1 MIRTNTRLYRIWTE
15 MKRRC
20 FSRNRPNSQG
30 YIKKGIT
37 ICDEWLSFDTF
48 YKWAIENGYKDDLSI
63 DRINN
68 DGNYEPSNC
77 RWANQK
83 TQANNTST
91 CHYITHNGKTQTITL
106 WAEEIGL
113 NVSTLS
119 KRLVKYGWS
128 VKDALTIPKLKGGK
142 KHG

>member
-1 MIRTNTRLYRIWTE
+1 MTKTNTRLYRIWTE

-37 ICDEWLSFDTF
+37 VCDEWLSFETF
-48 YKWAIENGYKDDLSI
+48 YNWAIENGYKDDLSI

-77 RWANQK
+77 RWADKK
-83 TQANNTST
+83 TQSNNTSA
-91 CHYITHNGKTQTITL
+91 CHYVTYKGKTQTITL
-106 WAEEIGL
+106 WARELGI
-113 NVSTLS
+113 SQSCLS
-119 KRLVKYGWS
+119 KRIVKYKWDIE
-128 VKDALTIPKLKGGK
+128 KAMLTPVRQRKVNEK
-142 KHG
+142 